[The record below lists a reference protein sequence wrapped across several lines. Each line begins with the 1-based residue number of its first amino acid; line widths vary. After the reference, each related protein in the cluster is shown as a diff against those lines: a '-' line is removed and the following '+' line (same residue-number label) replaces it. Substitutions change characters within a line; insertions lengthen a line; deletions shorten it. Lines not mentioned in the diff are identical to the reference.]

1 MRTFRK
7 RLGQKFGTRKLRHNK
22 LRAKKPKTRRQGRGL
37 SPQGM
42 ELKTYTTNQSSEE
55 CKRLQN
61 ELNKKDQEF
70 MNYSKAMKKYVGD
83 YDKWYNENLE
93 KAYYGQLDWSMQPS
107 RPQEPSR
114 ISKELV
120 NKVRLACGK
129 HFVQNI

>member
-7 RLGQKFGTRKLRHNK
+7 KFGKKLREK
-22 LRAKKPKTRRQGRGL
+22 KSKPKTRRVGRGI

-42 ELKTYTTNQSSEE
+42 ELETYRTNQPTEE

-70 MNYSKAMKKYVGD
+70 MNYSKAMKKYIGD

-93 KAYYGQLDWSMQPS
+93 RAYYGQLDWSTQPS
-107 RPQEPSR
+107 MPQKPSH

-120 NKVRLACGK
+120 NKVRHACGK
-129 HFVQNI
+129 HFIQNL